1 LKPLAWSRERAR
13 QWGIV
18 LGGRVLAVCLLVGVA
33 GGALIAFAKPLYV
46 LAGMMGLIAALLV
59 LSDAQWGLYAVI
71 GVTTLLPFAAIPLN
85 IGFNPTLLNL
95 ALLGLYFVWIVRVMT
110 RTQEQLVGTELALPV
125 LAFMLLAVFAF
136 IAGLSHASLTKDTLR
151 HFVELLLAIGVFFVV
166 VNVIHEQSQLE
177 DTVRVLM
184 LCGFAAAAIGI
195 FLWALP
201 DDTALRLLRPL
212 ARLNYVVKL
221 RYIEDNPSL
230 PERAIGTSSDPNVFG
245 GLLIIVTALTATQ
258 LFTRRPLLP
267 RPLVWLM
274 TGTMGACLVLTF
286 SRGAMLGL
294 VAALI
299 LIAFL
304 RYRRLLWWVALGAVI
319 ILLLPQT
326 QSYVAH
332 FIEGLRGQDLA
343 TKMRFGEY
351 KDALILISRYPWF
364 GVGFAG
370 TPDID
375 LYIGVSSFYLLLAE
389 QMGLVGLG
397 VFLVVISVFF
407 ATVMDAYR
415 RTNDEQLAAI
425 LLGSTTALVGA
436 LVGGVFDH
444 YFMNMDFPHAVTLFW
459 MYVGLA
465 LTAARLGK
473 MTAEA
478 PAELL
483 SS

>member
-1 LKPLAWSRERAR
+1 MSQLVSR
-13 QWGIV
+13 WGISFDRR
-18 LGGRVLAVCLLVGVA
+18 LLAVCLVVGVA
-33 GGALIAFAKPLYV
+33 SGALIAFAKPLYV
-46 LAGMMGLIAALLV
+46 LAGVVGLIAAGLV
-59 LSDAQWGLYAVI
+59 LASTQWGLYAVI
-71 GVTTLLPFAAIPLN
+71 GVTTLLPFAAIPLG
-85 IGFNPTLLNL
+85 IGFNPTFLNL

-110 RTQEQLVGTELALPV
+110 RTQERLVGTKLALPV
-125 LAFMLLAVFAF
+125 MAFMLLAVFAF
-136 IAGLSHASLTKDTLR
+136 IAGLSHASLTKDILR

-166 VNVIHEQSQLE
+166 VNVIEEQAQLE
-177 DTVRVLM
+177 GAARMLM
-184 LCGFAAAAIGI
+184 LCGFAAAAIGV

-245 GLLIIVTALTATQ
+245 GLMIIVTALTATQ
-258 LFTRRPLLP
+258 LFTQRPLLP

-274 TGTMGACLVLTF
+274 AGTMVACLVFTF

-364 GVGFAG
+364 GVGFAAP
-370 TPDID
+370 PDID

-389 QMGLVGLG
+389 QMGLIGLG
-397 VFLVVISVFF
+397 VFLGVMGVFF
-407 ATVMDAYR
+407 ATVIDAYR
-415 RTNDEQLAAI
+415 RTTEEQLAAI
-425 LLGSTTALVGA
+425 LLGSTAALVGA

-459 MYVGLA
+459 MYMGLA
-465 LTAARLGK
+465 LTAARLGR
-473 MTAEA
+473 MAAEVPREPVA
-478 PAELL
+478 
-483 SS
+483 S